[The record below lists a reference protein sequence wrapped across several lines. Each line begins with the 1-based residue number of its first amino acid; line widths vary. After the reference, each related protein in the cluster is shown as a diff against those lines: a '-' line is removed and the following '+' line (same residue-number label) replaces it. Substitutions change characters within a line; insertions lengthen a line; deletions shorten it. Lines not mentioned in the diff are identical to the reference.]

1 MIKMS
6 DVQGL
11 NVVYE
16 KDIMRCQLCHCVE
29 ESNGSKNGSNANIKN
44 QRMAQM
50 QTCNHVYHIKCL
62 IDYASVNAM
71 KCLECNDDFRD
82 CRLSLAVAYK
92 HGNNK
97 TFIKVLGGFD

>member
-1 MIKMS
+1 MS

-29 ESNGSKNGSNANIKN
+29 ESNG
-44 QRMAQM
+44 RMAQM
-50 QTCNHVYHIKCL
+50 QTCKHVYHIKCL

-71 KCLECNDDFRD
+71 KCPECNDDFRD